1 MDTSEGTETVEQQES
16 LDLIGPTQADEI
28 DENDEN
34 MDTSNVQESTD
45 ATNQAEAGEEENAAA
60 GDIIKEKMHKFP
72 LGTIKKIMKMDPDVN
87 MASKDAIYLVTKSLE
102 MFVESLAIE
111 AYSNTVNAKKKTI
124 SRQDVEKAIDA
135 EDKLGWT
142 ALGLAAMHG
151 NADMVCALLE
161 NGATPMRSQRV
172 AIQTL
177 LVDGGDKRQAKH
189 SSCAIC

>member
-1 MDTSEGTETVEQQES
+1 
-16 LDLIGPTQADEI
+16 
-28 DENDEN
+28 

-135 EDKLGWT
+135 VD
-142 ALGLAAMHG
+142 ALAFL
-151 NADMVCALLE
+151 D
-161 NGATPMRSQRV
+161 GA
-172 AIQTL
+172 I
-177 LVDGGDKRQAKH
+177 DD
-189 SSCAIC
+189 

>member
-1 MDTSEGTETVEQQES
+1 MYNHKTYIVDVLYRQICREFNS
-16 LDLIGPTQADEI
+16 LDWMFQTQKTCLCPYLFNFSGPTQADEI

-45 ATNQAEAGEEENAAA
+45 ATNQAEAGKEENAAA

-135 EDKLGWT
+135 VD
-142 ALGLAAMHG
+142 ALAFL
-151 NADMVCALLE
+151 D
-161 NGATPMRSQRV
+161 GA
-172 AIQTL
+172 I
-177 LVDGGDKRQAKH
+177 DD
-189 SSCAIC
+189 

>member
-34 MDTSNVQESTD
+34 MDTSNVQETTAA
-45 ATNQAEAGEEENAAA
+45 ATNQVEAEVEENA

-124 SRQDVEKAIDA
+124 SRQDVEVTF
-135 EDKLGWT
+135 LG
-142 ALGLAAMHG
+142 GPD
-151 NADMVCALLE
+151 NCEPVE
-161 NGATPMRSQRV
+161 
-172 AIQTL
+172 
-177 LVDGGDKRQAKH
+177 
-189 SSCAIC
+189 